1 MAKYI
6 GTEALLHISFSL
18 AAFFLSIVLYVL
30 VCALG
35 TGQVQKNHKFRTLII
50 TVVLGN
56 LISMLDNIFRDADVF
71 PTPPAIKVLLLLL
84 VYLAN
89 ILLTYYMSLYMS
101 GFFGEF
107 KNRITFFFINTA
119 VMISS
124 VIDTVAIYFAQLFG
138 VFGPDIVDVPV
149 WIRVILGYVY
159 ELYFLIYAITLFI
172 MLGKKL
178 SARAR
183 YTSVASFVV
192 VIGSVLLELLNT
204 FQITS
209 GILLNYYGAV
219 IGLYI
224 FYIGVETPDYRNL
237 LQSVNDLETA
247 RLAADDA
254 NRSKSAFLANMSHE
268 IRTPINAVIG
278 MNEMILRESDNEDII
293 RYARN
298 IESAGRSLLSIIN
311 DILDLSKIEAGRM
324 EILTASY
331 SLSTLINDV
340 SNMVSFKSKSKGIEF
355 RLELNPD
362 LPDGLL
368 GDEVRIRQIVVNLL
382 NNAVKYTSD
391 GSVTL
396 SVNGERNGNDITLI
410 IDVIDTGSGI
420 KEEDLPHIF
429 EKFDRADISRNK
441 SVEGTGLGLA
451 ITSGLLDAMGGS
463 IKVESEYGRGST
475 FSVRIPQKISDG
487 EPVGALM
494 ERTKAGGQSKKY
506 QESFRAPEALIL
518 LVDDMIINHAV
529 VRGLLKKTKV
539 GMDAVGSGKD
549 AIVMAQKNKYDLI
562 LMDYRM
568 PEMDGE
574 EALKHIREDDKGLNR
589 DTPVVC
595 LTADAVSGAKERY
608 LSEGFSD
615 YLTKPVE
622 ASKLERMVLK
632 FLPEERIT
640 WRRE

>member
-30 VCALG
+30 VRALG
-35 TGQVQKNHKFRTLII
+35 TGQVHKNLKFRTLII
-50 TVVLGN
+50 TVVIGN
-56 LISMLDNIFRDADVF
+56 LISMLDNIFRDSGVF
-71 PTPPAIKVLLLLL
+71 PTPPEVKVLLLLL

-89 ILLTYYMSLYMS
+89 ILLTYYMALYMS

-124 VIDTVAIYFAQLFG
+124 VIVTVGVYFAQLFG
-138 VFGPDIVDVPV
+138 VFGPDIVAVPV

-172 MLGKKL
+172 MLGRKL

-183 YTSVASFVV
+183 YTSVAAFAV

-204 FQITS
+204 FKITS

-219 IGLYI
+219 MGLYI

-311 DILDLSKIEAGRM
+311 DILDLSKIEAGHM
-324 EILTASY
+324 EIVNASY
-331 SLSTLINDV
+331 SLCTLISDV

-355 RLELNPD
+355 RLDLNQD
-362 LPDGLL
+362 LPDGLW
-368 GDEVRIRQIVVNLL
+368 GDEVRIRQVIVNIL

-396 SVNGERNGNDITLI
+396 CVNGERNGNEITLV

-451 ITSGLLDAMGGS
+451 ITCGLLDAMGGTIS
-463 IKVESEYGRGST
+463 VESEYGRGST
-475 FSVRIPQKISDG
+475 FSVRIPQKITDG
-487 EPVGALM
+487 EPVGELM
-494 ERTKAGGQSKKY
+494 ERSRSGGQSKKY

-518 LVDDMIINHAV
+518 LVDDMIINHTV

-549 AIVMAQKNKYDLI
+549 AIVMAEKNKYDLI

-574 EALKHIREDDKGLNR
+574 EALKRIREDEKGLNR
-589 DTPVVC
+589 DTPIVC

-622 ASKLERMVLK
+622 ASRLERMVLK

-640 WRRE
+640 WRRD